1 LREFSPVQFID
12 EENLANVEFPRYF
25 KAVYIPD
32 DKFMLIG
39 GLERYTSHSSARC
52 FSIDEKARIN
62 RI

>member
-1 LREFSPVQFID
+1 
-12 EENLANVEFPRYF
+12 
-25 KAVYIPD
+25 
-32 DKFMLIG
+32 MLIG